1 MGIEEFRET
10 LEQSQVTVGLNEKI
24 AIVQKKINLQSGKR
38 HTLMAVDF
46 MDDSF
51 ILPTDQAIRG
61 YEFFVSPYPI
71 IYTEMRLAEVLENR
85 GPLASDDAVLFK
97 QSAVFLGFNT
107 GGVFVERLPN
117 QFLGAM
123 PTYNWYTPQL
133 YLTLILHKEQTGSAW
148 TVDDLGMSVYL
159 AVKSVN
165 ADAVEYGMGVIREYT
180 NAQGRNLM
188 SQGRQIPPSNNVQQ
202 SFPSWRWGGVRP
214 AYMLAGSPG
223 SNDFFVQAA
232 LNDTEIMISTQ
243 TLGTYMG
250 QAAKMVRPDQ
260 PFGTRATSNGDI
272 PDWLRVTLKNMGLWF
287 GNLRADEVP
296 RFRRHGNGNVQMFT
310 DNGTVA

>member
-1 MGIEEFRET
+1 
-10 LEQSQVTVGLNEKI
+10 
-24 AIVQKKINLQSGKR
+24 
-38 HTLMAVDF
+38 MAVDF

-51 ILPTDQAIRG
+51 ILPSDATIRG

-71 IYTEMRLAEVLENR
+71 IYTEMRLAETLENR

-97 QSAVFLGFNT
+97 QTAVQVGGSQ
-107 GGVFVERLPN
+107 GGVYVERLPN

-133 YLTLILHKEQTGSAW
+133 YLTLILHKEDTGPAW
-148 TVDDLGMSVYL
+148 PVVDLAMSVYL

-188 SQGRQIPPSNNVQQ
+188 SQGRQIPPANNVQQ
-202 SFPSWRWGGVRP
+202 TFPSWRWGGVRP
-214 AYMLAGSPG
+214 AFMLSGSPS
-223 SNDFFVQAA
+223 SNDFFLQSA
-232 LNDTEIMISTQ
+232 LNETEIMFSSQ
-243 TLGTYMG
+243 TLATYMG
-250 QAAKMVRPDQ
+250 EAARMVRPDQ
-260 PFGTRATSNGDI
+260 PFGTRGTALGDI
-272 PDWLRVTLKNMGLWF
+272 PDWLRVTLKNMGLWY
-287 GNLRADEVP
+287 GNLRANEVP